1 MAARLVLFP
10 AGRCPSPPLLENASR
25 GRSPTALPG
34 QRAGSLALAIQGF
47 FARVKRGQAPG
58 FPRFRSAERFVGWGY
73 KEHDNGF
80 RVALRADGKHGHANL
95 FGIPLRQSPGRDGR
109 AEVCRLAA

>member
-1 MAARLVLFP
+1 
-10 AGRCPSPPLLENASR
+10 
-25 GRSPTALPG
+25 
-34 QRAGSLALAIQGF
+34 
-47 FARVKRGQAPG
+47 VKRGQAPG